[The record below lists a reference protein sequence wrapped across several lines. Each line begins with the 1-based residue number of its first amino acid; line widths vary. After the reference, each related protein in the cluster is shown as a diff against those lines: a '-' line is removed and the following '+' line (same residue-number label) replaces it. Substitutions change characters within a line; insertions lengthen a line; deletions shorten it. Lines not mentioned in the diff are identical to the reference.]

1 MGLPG
6 GGRPSPRGGSAQRP
20 DMDGSQPIDLS
31 VYGWRLAATLL
42 IVLVNA
48 FFVAAEFA
56 LVKVRRTQIQA
67 HVEAGSKR
75 ARAAQ
80 HLLDHLDR
88 YLSACQL
95 GITVASL
102 VLGWLAE
109 PAVAELLIL
118 GVASLGL
125 GVAPSDPWLHA
136 ASLTIALA
144 LVTTLHMTLGEQA
157 PKIWA
162 IHRAEK
168 TVLRV
173 AAPLRIFT
181 EALWPLIRVINALSN
196 GVLRLMGLSTAEII
210 GSAVH
215 SAEELKRILTASA
228 GSGEITRRQLE
239 LAQNVLDIIELEVRH
254 IMVPRVDVVFLSLQN
269 QDEDNLRI
277 VRESGHSRFPL
288 CAVGLDTVMGV
299 VHAKG
304 VLTAPV
310 SGGAPDLRALARNAV
325 YVSDT
330 QSVSRLIF
338 QLQRSRSHCSVVVDE
353 HGTCVGLAF
362 LEDALEEIVGPIFDE
377 FDEAPPGVV
386 RLGSGA
392 IEVPGAL
399 SLPEAAGLLK
409 LGDLEDESD
418 TIGGYVVARIGRL
431 PRKGDR
437 LEVGD
442 WAVTVTSVTRRRIER
457 LRCDP
462 VEKEERAG
470 RR

>member
-1 MGLPG
+1 
-6 GGRPSPRGGSAQRP
+6 
-20 DMDGSQPIDLS
+20 MDGSQAIDFS
-31 VYGWRLAATLL
+31 VYVWRLAATLFF
-42 IVLVNA
+42 VLVNA

-67 HVEAGSKR
+67 RAEAGSSR
-75 ARAAQ
+75 ARTAQ
-80 HLLDHLDR
+80 HVLDHLDR

-95 GITVASL
+95 GITLASL
-102 VLGWLAE
+102 ILGWLAE
-109 PAVAELLIL
+109 PAVAELLRVGAGAL
-118 GVASLGL
+118 GVGL
-125 GVAPSDPWLHA
+125 DPDDPWVHA
-136 ASLTIALA
+136 AALA
-144 LVTTLHMTLGEQA
+144 LALGFVTTLHMTVGEQA

-162 IHRAEK
+162 IHRAER
-168 TVLRV
+168 TALRV
-173 AAPLRIFT
+173 ARPLHVFT
-181 EALWPLIRVINALSN
+181 QALRPLILVINALSN
-196 GVLRLMGLSTAEII
+196 AMLRLLGLSLEEIVD
-210 GSAVH
+210 SAAH
-215 SAEELKRILTASA
+215 SAEELKRILSASA

-269 QDEDNLRI
+269 APEENLRI

-288 CAVGLDTVMGV
+288 CAVGLDTVMGI
-299 VHAKG
+299 VHAKE
-304 VLTAPV
+304 VLTSPAPD
-310 SGGAPDLRALARNAV
+310 GAPDLRALARSPV

-377 FDEAPPGVV
+377 FDEATPGVV
-386 RLGSGA
+386 RLGSGS
-392 IEVPGAL
+392 IEMPGSL
-399 SLPEAAGLLK
+399 SLPEAAGVLELV
-409 LGDLEDESD
+409 DLEDESD

-442 WAVTVTSVTRRRIER
+442 WVVTVESVLRRRIER
-457 LRCDP
+457 LRFDP
-462 VEKEERAG
+462 LEKEDRAG
-470 RR
+470 RC

>member
-1 MGLPG
+1 
-6 GGRPSPRGGSAQRP
+6 
-20 DMDGSQPIDLS
+20 MDGSEAIDFSL
-31 VYGWRLAATLL
+31 YGWRLAATLFF
-42 IVLVNA
+42 VLVNG
-48 FFVAAEFA
+48 FFVAAEFSI
-56 LVKVRRTQIQA
+56 VKVRLTQIQA
-67 HVEAGSKR
+67 RADAGSSR
-75 ARAAQ
+75 AKTA
-80 HLLDHLDR
+80 HHVLTHLDR

-102 VLGWLAE
+102 ILGWLAE
-109 PAVAELLIL
+109 PAIAELLLL
-118 GVASLGL
+118 GAAALDVGL
-125 GVAPSDPWLHA
+125 DPADPWVHGV
-136 ASLTIALA
+136 ALA
-144 LVTTLHMTLGEQA
+144 LALTVVTTLHMTLGEQA

-162 IHRAEK
+162 IHRAERTALGVAK
-168 TVLRV
+168 PLFVFTQALR
-173 AAPLRIFT
+173 
-181 EALWPLIRVINALSN
+181 PLILLINAISN
-196 GVLRLMGLSTAEII
+196 WILRLLGLSLEEIVD
-210 GSAVH
+210 SAAH
-215 SAEELKRILTASA
+215 SAEELKRILTVSA

-269 QDEDNLRI
+269 APEENLRI

-288 CAVGLDTVMGV
+288 CAVGLDTVMGL
-299 VHAKG
+299 VHAKE
-304 VLTAPV
+304 VLTASPDA
-310 SGGAPDLRALARNAV
+310 SAAPDLRALARSPV

-377 FDEAPPGVV
+377 FDEATQDVV

-392 IEVPGAL
+392 IEMPGSL
-399 SLPEAAGLLK
+399 SLPEAAGVLD

-437 LEVGD
+437 LEVGG
-442 WAVTVTSVTRRRIER
+442 WVVTVASVLRRRIER
-457 LRCDP
+457 LRFDP
-462 VEKEERAG
+462 MAQAG
-470 RR
+470 RAERR

>member
-1 MGLPG
+1 
-6 GGRPSPRGGSAQRP
+6 
-20 DMDGSQPIDLS
+20 MDGSQPIDLS
-31 VYGWRLAATLL
+31 VYGWRLAATLFF
-42 IVLVNA
+42 VLVNA

-67 HVEAGSKR
+67 AIDAGSVR
-75 ARAAQ
+75 ARSAQ

-102 VLGWLAE
+102 ILGWLAE
-109 PAVAELLIL
+109 PAVAELLRKVV
-118 GVASLGL
+118 GALGL
-125 GVAPSDPWLHA
+125 GIAPADPWLHA
-136 ASLTIALA
+136 ASLAVALT

-173 AAPLRIFT
+173 AAPLRLFT
-181 EALWPLIRVINALSN
+181 EALRPLILLINALSN
-196 GVLRLMGLSTAEII
+196 AVLRLLGLSTEEIVD
-210 GSAVH
+210 SAVH
-215 SAEELKRILTASA
+215 SAEELKRILSASA

-239 LAQNVLDIIELEVRH
+239 LAQNVLDIIDLEVRH
-254 IMVPRVDVVFLSLQN
+254 IMVPRVDVVFLSLQSEE
-269 QDEDNLRI
+269 DENLRI

-288 CAVGLDTVMGV
+288 CAVGLDTVMGI
-299 VHAKG
+299 VHAKD
-304 VLTAPV
+304 VLTAPA
-310 SGGAPDLRALARNAV
+310 GGAPDLRALARNPV
-325 YVSDT
+325 YVSAT

-386 RLGSGA
+386 RLGSGE
-392 IEVPGAL
+392 IEVPGSL
-399 SLPEAAGLLK
+399 SLPEAAGVLE

-437 LEVGD
+437 LQVGD
-442 WAVTVTSVTRRRIER
+442 WMVNVTSVVRRRIER
-457 LRCDP
+457 LRFEP
-462 VEKEERAG
+462 LEKEERAS

>member
-1 MGLPG
+1 
-6 GGRPSPRGGSAQRP
+6 
-20 DMDGSQPIDLS
+20 MDGSEAFDFSI
-31 VYGWRLAATLL
+31 YGWRLAATLFF
-42 IVLVNA
+42 VLVNG
-48 FFVAAEFA
+48 FFVAAEFS
-56 LVKVRRTQIQA
+56 LVKVRLTQIQA
-67 HVEAGSKR
+67 HVEQGSSR
-75 ARAAQ
+75 ARTA
-80 HLLDHLDR
+80 HHVVTHMDR

-95 GITVASL
+95 GITLASL
-102 VLGWLAE
+102 ILGWLAE
-109 PAVAELLIL
+109 PAIADLLL
-118 GVASLGL
+118 AGAGALGL
-125 GVAPSDPWLHA
+125 GLDPHDPWVHA
-136 ASLTIALA
+136 VALA
-144 LVTTLHMTLGEQA
+144 LALTIVTVLHMTVGEQA

-162 IHRAEK
+162 IHRAERTALAVSK
-168 TVLRV
+168 PLYVFTQALR
-173 AAPLRIFT
+173 
-181 EALWPLIRVINALSN
+181 PLILAINAISN
-196 GVLRLMGLSTAEII
+196 WMLRFLGLSLEEIVE
-210 GSAVH
+210 SAAH

-269 QDEDNLRI
+269 PPEENLRI

-288 CAVGLDTVMGV
+288 CAVGLDTVMGLL
-299 VHAKG
+299 HAKE
-304 VLTAPV
+304 VLTAPDA
-310 SGGAPDLRALARNAV
+310 GGLPDLRSLARSPV

-377 FDEAPPGVV
+377 FDEATQDVV

-392 IEVPGAL
+392 IEMPGSL
-399 SLPEAAGLLK
+399 SLPEAAGVLE

-431 PRKGDR
+431 PRKGDS
-437 LEVGD
+437 LEVGG
-442 WAVTVTSVTRRRIER
+442 WVVTVASVLRRRIER
-457 LRCDP
+457 LRFDP
-462 VEKEERAG
+462 VEQAERAD

>member
-1 MGLPG
+1 
-6 GGRPSPRGGSAQRP
+6 
-20 DMDGSQPIDLS
+20 MDGSQPIDLAI
-31 VYGWRLAATLL
+31 YGWRLAATLFF
-42 IVLVNA
+42 VLVNA

-67 HVEAGSKR
+67 RAEAGSSR
-75 ARAAQ
+75 ARTTQ
-80 HLLDHLDR
+80 HILDHLDR

-95 GITVASL
+95 GITLASL
-102 VLGWLAE
+102 ILGWLAE
-109 PAVAELLIL
+109 PAVAELLRV
-118 GVASLGL
+118 GVAAAGL
-125 GVAPSDPWLHA
+125 GVDPGDPWLHA
-136 ASLTIALA
+136 TSLALA
-144 LVTTLHMTLGEQA
+144 LGFITTLHMTLGEQA

-162 IHRAEK
+162 IHRAERTALVVAK
-168 TVLRV
+168 PLHFFTQALR
-173 AAPLRIFT
+173 
-181 EALWPLIRVINALSN
+181 PLIQVINALSN
-196 GVLRLMGLSTAEII
+196 GVLRLLGFSLEEIVD
-210 GSAVH
+210 SAVH
-215 SAEELKRILTASA
+215 SAEELKRILSASA

-269 QDEDNLRI
+269 EPEQNLRI

-288 CAVGLDTVMGV
+288 CAVGLDTVMGI
-299 VHAKG
+299 VHAKE
-304 VLTAPV
+304 VLTAPA
-310 SGGAPDLRALARNAV
+310 SDTAPDLRALARSPV
-325 YVSDT
+325 YVSAT

-377 FDEAPPGVV
+377 FDEATPGVV
-386 RLGSGA
+386 RLGSGS
-392 IEVPGAL
+392 IEMPGSL
-399 SLPEAAGLLK
+399 SLPEAAGVLE
-409 LGDLEDESD
+409 LGGLEDESD

-437 LEVGD
+437 VEIGD
-442 WAVTVTSVTRRRIER
+442 WVATAESVLRRRIER
-457 LRCDP
+457 LRFDP

>member
-1 MGLPG
+1 ME
-6 GGRPSPRGGSAQRP
+6 
-20 DMDGSQPIDLS
+20 GSQPIDLS
-31 VYGWRLAATLL
+31 IHGWRLAATLF

-67 HVEAGSKR
+67 RAEAGSSR
-75 ARAAQ
+75 ARTAQ
-80 HLLDHLDR
+80 HLVDHLDR

-95 GITVASL
+95 GITAASL

-109 PAVAELLIL
+109 PWVAELLLAGVGAL
-118 GVASLGL
+118 GVRLDPG
-125 GVAPSDPWLHA
+125 DPWLHA
-136 ASLTIALA
+136 AALA
-144 LVTTLHMTLGEQA
+144 LALGLITTLHMTLGEQA
-157 PKIWA
+157 PKIFA
-162 IHRAEK
+162 IHRAEQ
-168 TVLRV
+168 TALRV
-173 AAPLRIFT
+173 AQPLRLFA
-181 EALWPLIRVINALSN
+181 EAFRPLIFVINALSN
-196 GVLRLMGLSTAEII
+196 GVLRLLGLSLEEI
-210 GSAVH
+210 GDSAAH

-254 IMVPRVDVVFLSLQN
+254 ILVPRVDVVFLSLQN
-269 QDEDNLRI
+269 TPEQNLRI

-288 CAVGLDTVMGV
+288 CEVGLDTVIGI
-299 VHAKG
+299 VHAKE
-304 VLTAPV
+304 VLAAAAA
-310 SGGAPDLRALARNAV
+310 GGAPDLRPLARNPV
-325 YVSDT
+325 YVSAT

-377 FDEAPPGVV
+377 FDEAPPGVL
-386 RLGSGA
+386 RLASGSL
-392 IEVPGAL
+392 EVPGAL
-399 SLPEAAGLLK
+399 SLPEAAVLLK
-409 LGDLEDESD
+409 LGDLKDESD

-431 PRKGDR
+431 PRQGDR

-442 WAVTVTSVTRRRIER
+442 WAVTVESVLRRRIER
-457 LRCDP
+457 LRFDP
-462 VEKEERAG
+462 LPEEAGAG

>member
-1 MGLPG
+1 
-6 GGRPSPRGGSAQRP
+6 
-20 DMDGSQPIDLS
+20 MDGSQPIDFS
-31 VYGWRLAATLL
+31 IYGWRLAATLFF
-42 IVLVNA
+42 VLVNA
-48 FFVAAEFA
+48 FFVAAEFS
-56 LVKVRRTQIQA
+56 LVKVRLTQIQA
-67 HVEAGSKR
+67 RVEAGSSR
-75 ARAAQ
+75 ARTA
-80 HLLDHLDR
+80 HHVLTHMDR

-95 GITVASL
+95 GITLASL
-102 VLGWLAE
+102 ILGWLAE
-109 PAVAELLIL
+109 PAVAQLLL
-118 GVASLGL
+118 DAAAAFGLGL
-125 GVAPSDPWLHA
+125 DRQDPWVHA
-136 ASLTIALA
+136 AALTLA
-144 LVTTLHMTLGEQA
+144 LTFITTLHMTLGEQA

-162 IHRAEK
+162 IHRAERTALSVSK
-168 TVLRV
+168 PLFYFTQALR
-173 AAPLRIFT
+173 
-181 EALWPLIRVINALSN
+181 PLILVINALSN
-196 GVLRLMGLSTAEII
+196 SMLRLLGLSIEEIVD
-210 GSAVH
+210 SAAH

-269 QDEDNLRI
+269 APEENLRI

-288 CAVGLDTVMGV
+288 CAVGLDTVMGL
-299 VHAKG
+299 VHAKE
-304 VLTAPV
+304 VLTAPAAD
-310 SGGAPDLRALARNAV
+310 GAPELRSLARSPV

-377 FDEAPPGVV
+377 FDEATQDVV
-386 RLGSGA
+386 RLGSGS
-392 IEVPGAL
+392 IEMPGSL
-399 SLPEAAGLLK
+399 SLPEAAGVLE

-437 LEVGD
+437 LQVGD
-442 WAVTVTSVTRRRIER
+442 WVVTVESALRRRIER
-457 LRCDP
+457 LRFDP
-462 VEKEERAG
+462 IEKEERAG

>member
-1 MGLPG
+1 
-6 GGRPSPRGGSAQRP
+6 
-20 DMDGSQPIDLS
+20 MDGSQPIDLS
-31 VYGWRLAATLL
+31 VYGWRLAATLFF
-42 IVLVNA
+42 VLVNA

-67 HVEAGSKR
+67 RAEAGSVR
-75 ARAAQ
+75 ARTAQ

-102 VLGWLAE
+102 VLGWLAQ
-109 PAVAELLIL
+109 PAVAELLVL
-118 GVASLGL
+118 GVTALGL
-125 GVAPSDPWLHA
+125 GVSPDDPWLHA
-136 ASLTIALA
+136 ASLAVALA

-173 AAPLRIFT
+173 AAPLRLFT
-181 EALWPLIRVINALSN
+181 EALRPLILLINALSN
-196 GVLRLMGLSTAEII
+196 GVLRLLGLSTEEIVD
-210 GSAVH
+210 SAVH
-215 SAEELKRILTASA
+215 SAEELKRILSASA

-239 LAQNVLDIIELEVRH
+239 LAQNVLDIIDLEVRH

-269 QDEDNLRI
+269 EDGENLRV

-288 CAVGLDTVMGV
+288 CAVGLDTVMGI
-299 VHAKG
+299 VHAKD
-304 VLTAPV
+304 VLTAA
-310 SGGAPDLRALARNAV
+310 GGAPDLRALARNPV
-325 YVSDT
+325 YVSAT

-386 RLGSGA
+386 RLGTGE
-392 IEVPGAL
+392 IEVPGSL
-399 SLPEAAGLLK
+399 SLPEAAGVLE

-431 PRKGDR
+431 PRKGER
-437 LEVGD
+437 VEVGE
-442 WAVTVTSVTRRRIER
+442 WLATAESVVRRRIER
-457 LRCDP
+457 LRLDP
-462 VEKEERAG
+462 VEQAGRAG
-470 RR
+470 QQSRLEGGAT

>member
-1 MGLPG
+1 
-6 GGRPSPRGGSAQRP
+6 
-20 DMDGSQPIDLS
+20 MDGSQPIDLS
-31 VYGWRLAATLL
+31 VYGWRLAATLFF
-42 IVLVNA
+42 VLVNA

-67 HVEAGSKR
+67 RVEAGSVR

-102 VLGWLAE
+102 VLGWLAQ
-109 PAVAELLIL
+109 PAVAELLVL
-118 GVASLGL
+118 GVTALGL
-125 GVAPSDPWLHA
+125 GVAPTDPWLRA
-136 ASLTIALA
+136 ASLAIALM

-162 IHRAEK
+162 IHRAER

-173 AAPLRIFT
+173 AAPLRLFT
-181 EALWPLIRVINALSN
+181 EALRPLILLINALSN
-196 GVLRLMGLSTAEII
+196 GVLRLMGLSTQEII
-210 GSAVH
+210 ESAVH
-215 SAEELKRILTASA
+215 SAEELKRILSASA
-228 GSGEITRRQLE
+228 VSGEITRRQLE
-239 LAQNVLDIIELEVRH
+239 LAQNVLDIIDLEVRH

-269 QDEDNLRI
+269 EDEENLRI

-288 CAVGLDTVMGV
+288 CAVGLDTVMGL
-299 VHAKG
+299 VHAKD
-304 VLTAPV
+304 VLTAPAT
-310 SGGAPDLRALARNAV
+310 GDPPDLRALARNPV
-325 YVSDT
+325 YVSAT

-386 RLGSGA
+386 RLGTGA

-399 SLPEAAGLLK
+399 SLPEAAGVLE

-437 LEVGD
+437 LQVGD
-442 WAVTVTSVTRRRIER
+442 WMVNVTSVVRRRIER
-457 LRCDP
+457 LRFEP
-462 VEKEERAG
+462 LEKEERAS

>member
-1 MGLPG
+1 
-6 GGRPSPRGGSAQRP
+6 
-20 DMDGSQPIDLS
+20 MDGSQPIDFS
-31 VYGWRLAATLL
+31 VYGWRLAATLFF
-42 IVLVNA
+42 VLVNA

-67 HVEAGSKR
+67 RVEAGSAR
-75 ARAAQ
+75 ARSAQ

-102 VLGWLAE
+102 ILGWLAE
-109 PAVAELLIL
+109 PAVAELLVRSVGAL
-118 GVASLGL
+118 GVGISQ
-125 GVAPSDPWLHA
+125 SDPWLRGI
-136 ASLTIALA
+136 SLAIALT
-144 LVTTLHMTLGEQA
+144 LITTLHMTLGEQA

-168 TVLRV
+168 TVLRI
-173 AAPLRIFT
+173 AAPLRLFT
-181 EALWPLIRVINALSN
+181 EALRPLILLINAISN
-196 GVLRLMGLSTAEII
+196 GLLRLTGLSTAEII
-210 GSAVH
+210 DSAVH

-239 LAQNVLDIIELEVRH
+239 LAQNVLDIIDLQVRH

-269 QDEDNLRI
+269 EDEENLRI
-277 VRESGHSRFPL
+277 VRESGHSRFPI
-288 CAVGLDTVMGV
+288 CAVGLDTVMGT
-299 VHAKG
+299 VHAKD
-304 VLTAPV
+304 VLMAPA
-310 SGGAPDLRALARNAV
+310 SGGAPDLRSLARNPV

-386 RLGSGA
+386 RLGSGE

-399 SLPEAAGLLK
+399 SLPEAASVLE

-437 LEVGD
+437 LQVGD
-442 WAVTVTSVTRRRIER
+442 WTVTVTSVVRRRIER
-457 LRCDP
+457 LRFEP
-462 VEKEERAG
+462 LEKEERAS

>member
-1 MGLPG
+1 ME
-6 GGRPSPRGGSAQRP
+6 
-20 DMDGSQPIDLS
+20 GSQPIDLS
-31 VYGWRLAATLL
+31 IYGWRLAATLFV
-42 IVLVNA
+42 VLVNA

-67 HVEAGSKR
+67 LVEAGSSR
-75 ARAAQ
+75 ARTAQ
-80 HLLDHLDR
+80 HVLDHLDR

-95 GITVASL
+95 GITAASL
-102 VLGWLAE
+102 ILGWLAE
-109 PAVAELLIL
+109 PAVAELLLVGAGAL
-118 GVASLGL
+118 GIGL
-125 GVAPSDPWLHA
+125 DPGDPWLHA
-136 ASLTIALA
+136 AALA
-144 LVTTLHMTLGEQA
+144 LALGLITTLHMTLGEQA
-157 PKIWA
+157 PKIFA

-168 TVLRV
+168 TALRV
-173 AAPLRIFT
+173 ARPLRLFA
-181 EALWPLIRVINALSN
+181 EAFRPLIFVINALSN
-196 GVLRLMGLSTAEII
+196 GVLRLLGLSLEEI
-210 GSAVH
+210 GDSAAH

-269 QDEDNLRI
+269 SPDENLRI

-288 CAVGLDTVMGV
+288 CAVGLDTVMGL
-299 VHAKG
+299 VHAKE
-304 VLTAPV
+304 VLTAPAA
-310 SGGAPDLRALARNAV
+310 GGAPDLRALARPPV
-325 YVSDT
+325 YVSAT

-377 FDEAPPGVV
+377 FDEATPGVV
-386 RLGSGA
+386 RLGSGS
-392 IEVPGAL
+392 IEMPGSL
-399 SLPEAAGLLK
+399 SLPEAAGVLE

-437 LEVGD
+437 IEVGD
-442 WAVTVTSVTRRRIER
+442 FVATVESVLRRRIER
-457 LRCDP
+457 LRFDP
-462 VEKEERAG
+462 LDKDERAN

>member
-1 MGLPG
+1 
-6 GGRPSPRGGSAQRP
+6 
-20 DMDGSQPIDLS
+20 MDGSQSIDFS
-31 VYGWRLAATLL
+31 IYGWRLAATLL
-42 IVLVNA
+42 FVLVNA
-48 FFVAAEFA
+48 FFVAAEFS
-56 LVKVRRTQIQA
+56 LVKVRLTQIQSRA
-67 HVEAGSKR
+67 EAGSSR
-75 ARAAQ
+75 ARTAQ
-80 HLLDHLDR
+80 HVLTHMDR

-102 VLGWLAE
+102 ILGWLAE
-109 PAVAELLIL
+109 PAIAELLL
-118 GVASLGL
+118 AGTAALDLGL
-125 GVAPSDPWLHA
+125 DPGDPWVHA
-136 ASLTIALA
+136 AALGLA
-144 LVTTLHMTLGEQA
+144 LTFITTLHMTLGEQA

-162 IHRAEK
+162 IHRAER
-168 TVLRV
+168 TVLAV
-173 AAPLRIFT
+173 SKPLHFFT
-181 EALWPLIRVINALSN
+181 QALRPLILMINALSN
-196 GVLRLMGLSTAEII
+196 GMLRLLGLSLEEIVD
-210 GSAVH
+210 SAVH

-269 QDEDNLRI
+269 APEENLRI
-277 VRESGHSRFPL
+277 ARESGHSRFPL
-288 CAVGLDTVMGV
+288 CAVGLDTVMGI
-299 VHAKG
+299 VHAKQI
-304 VLTAPV
+304 LTAPA
-310 SGGAPDLRALARNAV
+310 SAGLPDLRALARNPV

-377 FDEAPPGVV
+377 FDEATQDVV
-386 RLGSGA
+386 RHGSGS
-392 IEVPGAL
+392 IEMPGSL
-399 SLPEAAGLLK
+399 SLPEAAGVLD

-437 LEVGD
+437 IEVGD
-442 WAVTVTSVTRRRIER
+442 WTVTVESVLRRRIER

-462 VEKEERAG
+462 VHAEERVG

>member
-1 MGLPG
+1 
-6 GGRPSPRGGSAQRP
+6 
-20 DMDGSQPIDLS
+20 MDGSQPIDLS
-31 VYGWRLAATLL
+31 VYGWRLAATLFF
-42 IVLVNA
+42 VLVNA

-67 HVEAGSKR
+67 RADAGSVR
-75 ARAAQ
+75 ARSAQ

-102 VLGWLAE
+102 ILGWLAE
-109 PAVAELLIL
+109 PAVAELLRL
-118 GVASLGL
+118 LVDQLGL
-125 GVAPSDPWLHA
+125 GISPSDPWLHA
-136 ASLTIALA
+136 ASLGIALA
-144 LVTTLHMTLGEQA
+144 AVTTLHMTLGEQA

-162 IHRAEK
+162 IHRAER
-168 TVLRV
+168 TVLQV
-173 AAPLRIFT
+173 AAPLRLFT
-181 EALWPLIRVINALSN
+181 EALRPLIVLINALSN
-196 GVLRLMGLSTAEII
+196 GVLRLVGLSSEEII
-210 GSAVH
+210 DSAVH

-239 LAQNVLDIIELEVRH
+239 LAQNVLDIIDLEVRH

-269 QDEDNLRI
+269 EDEENLRV

-288 CAVGLDTVMGV
+288 CAVGLDTVMGI
-299 VHAKG
+299 VHAKD
-304 VLTAPV
+304 VLTAQAA
-310 SGGAPDLRALARNAV
+310 GGAPDLRALARNPV
-325 YVSDT
+325 YVSAT

-386 RLGSGA
+386 RLASGE

-399 SLPEAAGLLK
+399 SLPEAASVLE

-437 LEVGD
+437 LQVGD
-442 WAVTVTSVTRRRIER
+442 WMVNVTAVGRRRIER
-457 LRCDP
+457 LRFEP
-462 VEKEERAG
+462 LEKEERAS

>member
-1 MGLPG
+1 
-6 GGRPSPRGGSAQRP
+6 
-20 DMDGSQPIDLS
+20 MDGSEAIDASL
-31 VYGWRLAATLL
+31 YGWRLAATLFF
-42 IVLVNA
+42 VLVNG
-48 FFVAAEFA
+48 FFVAAEFS
-56 LVKVRRTQIQA
+56 LVKVRLTQIQA
-67 HVEAGSKR
+67 RMDAGSSR
-75 ARAAQ
+75 AKTA
-80 HLLDHLDR
+80 HHVVTHMDR

-102 VLGWLAE
+102 ILGWLAE
-109 PAVAELLIL
+109 PAIAELLLL
-118 GVASLGL
+118 GAAALDIGL
-125 GVAPSDPWLHA
+125 DPAAPWVHGSALA
-136 ASLTIALA
+136 IALA
-144 LVTTLHMTLGEQA
+144 VVTTLHMTLGEQA

-162 IHRAEK
+162 IHRAERTALGVAK
-168 TVLRV
+168 PLFYFTQTLR
-173 AAPLRIFT
+173 
-181 EALWPLIRVINALSN
+181 PLILLINAISN
-196 GVLRLMGLSTAEII
+196 WMLRLLGLSLEEIVD
-210 GSAVH
+210 SAAH

-269 QDEDNLRI
+269 APEENLRI

-288 CAVGLDTVMGV
+288 CAVGLDTVMGL
-299 VHAKG
+299 VHAKE
-304 VLTAPV
+304 VLTSLDA
-310 SGGAPDLRALARNAV
+310 SGALDLRSLARSPV

-353 HGTCVGLAF
+353 HGTAVGLAF

-377 FDEAPPGVV
+377 FDEATPDVV

-392 IEVPGAL
+392 IEMPGSL
-399 SLPEAAGLLK
+399 SLPEAAGVLD

-431 PRKGDR
+431 PRKGDS

-442 WAVTVTSVTRRRIER
+442 WVVTVASVLRRRIER
-457 LRCDP
+457 LRFDP
-462 VEKEERAG
+462 VPHAERVG